1 MEKVELMYGDLYLST
16 NPIISDFSVT
26 NISMEVTGRDINIAL
41 HLKRLNLTM
50 WMTLFV
56 PSMCL
61 LVAAEITL
69 FVDREHFQATIMVS
83 LTEPCHVHHI
93 QLHTGRAAERPPPE
107 IDRCLVSPLP
117 DNANGCFHSLGNKRS
132 NCL

>member
-1 MEKVELMYGDLYLST
+1 MEKVELIYGDLYISSK
-16 NPIISDFSVT
+16 PIISDFSVT

-69 FVDREHFQATIMVS
+69 FVNKEHFQATIMVS
-83 LTEPCHVHHI
+83 LT
-93 QLHTGRAAERPPPE
+93 AN
-107 IDRCLVSPLP
+107 LVMFTIY
-117 DNANGCFHSLGNKRS
+117 NTI
-132 NCL
+132 